1 MNDDIQKLDKN
12 SLLEIKEHYRLYKF
26 YKKRVDE
33 LENCLA
39 DCQAKKNKQLE
50 LNYEGCSLSRNIDQL
65 DYTYNKRLHQVKGKF
80 DDNKK
85 ILYLAIDNNVF
96 ETAHLNDYKYYDILF
111 KRTSKNLKKGIF
123 SLSLLLSSIILE
135 SLLKQPLIY
144 IMTIITAGL
153 SIKNFC
159 RYVDE
164 KPQGNQFCGKL
175 SQNRLNRFSKQLE
188 KDLEKAKQESLE
200 LHECNTSFLNK
211 KEEIIFSMMDS
222 YKKGMKRELKIIDE
236 ILPIDNVAEEINSN
250 IKTNQFVKK
259 NSLYK

>member
-65 DYTYNKRLHQVKGKF
+65 DYTYDKRLHQVKGKF

-96 ETAHLNDYKYYDILF
+96 ETAHLNDYKY
-111 KRTSKNLKKGIF
+111 
-123 SLSLLLSSIILE
+123 
-135 SLLKQPLIY
+135 
-144 IMTIITAGL
+144 
-153 SIKNFC
+153 
-159 RYVDE
+159 
-164 KPQGNQFCGKL
+164 
-175 SQNRLNRFSKQLE
+175 
-188 KDLEKAKQESLE
+188 
-200 LHECNTSFLNK
+200 
-211 KEEIIFSMMDS
+211 
-222 YKKGMKRELKIIDE
+222 
-236 ILPIDNVAEEINSN
+236 
-250 IKTNQFVKK
+250 
-259 NSLYK
+259 